1 MADPAR
7 RVVAVCG
14 DGGFMFTLQELAT
27 AVHHKISVVIVIL
40 DNSSFGN
47 VKTIQAASY
56 GARHIAVD
64 LTNPDFVAL
73 GESFGI
79 RSCRVESAELFEVEL
94 TQALA
99 ADAPRLIV
107 VPIGTVP
114 SIWDLIRRP
123 PSQGVAAH

>member
-1 MADPAR
+1 M
-7 RVVAVCG
+7 AVCG

-27 AVHHKISVVIVIL
+27 AVQHNISVVIVIL
-40 DNSSFGN
+40 DNASFGN

-79 RSCRVESAELFEVEL
+79 RSCRVESAKLFEAEL

-114 SIWDLIRRP
+114 SIWDLIKRP
-123 PSQGVAAH
+123 PSQGVVAN